1 MQLCKR
7 TERSTGTD
15 SLAWSKKYEVLSLS
29 RLYLSS
35 LGFTNEGINSL
46 SDEDMQHIADMLV
59 AQYFDAE
66 FDEEVRFI
74 VACQI
79 IEKHGGTDEQQE
91 SLREDHET

>member
-15 SLAWSKKYEVLSLS
+15 SLAWSKKYEVLSIS
-29 RLYLSS
+29 RMYLSS

-46 SDEDMQHIADMLV
+46 TDEDMQRIADILV
-59 AQYFDAE
+59 AHYFDAE

-74 VACQI
+74 VACEMV
-79 IEKHGGTDEQQE
+79 EKHGGTDEQQE